1 MSYISYQYEAR
12 WIGTYP
18 KKRKNEKK
26 KKGWLDWLV
35 PCVDDV

>member
-1 MSYISYQYEAR
+1 MSSISYQYQAR

-18 KKRKNEKK
+18 KKRKK